1 MSHAQFLMN
10 KNKNMSKQI
19 YYFSRFTPSQTDVYS
34 QGYINL
40 PEFYDV

>member
-19 YYFSRFTPSQTDVYS
+19 DYFSRFIRSQTDEYS
-34 QGYINL
+34 QGYKST
-40 PEFYDV
+40 